1 MTEQHLVI
9 GASGGIGRALHTQL
23 ADRGHRVLAV
33 QRAAGDWPGLELGED
48 RSITGLAEALRD
60 AVVGHLH
67 GIYLCTGLLHADGI
81 RPERRMVDL
90 DSHAFERLMRIN
102 ALGPMR
108 LLAALLPLLDRQQPT
123 RIAAISARVGSIAD
137 NRLGGWTSY
146 RCSKAALNMGLRN
159 AAIELSRTHPQAR
172 ITLFHPGTTDTAL
185 SKPFQSNVK
194 PEKLFS
200 AERAA
205 RQFLQVLDQRP
216 DSPEALFLD
225 WAGKPV
231 EF

>member
-23 ADRGHRVLAV
+23 ADQGHRVLAV
-33 QRAAGDWPGLELGED
+33 QRTAGDWPGLDLCED
-48 RSITGLAEALRD
+48 RSLAALTEALQ
-60 AVVGHLH
+60 AAEIGHLH
-67 GIYLCTGLLHADGI
+67 GIYVCSGLLHAEGI
-81 RPERRMVDL
+81 RPERRMADL
-90 DSHAFERLMRIN
+90 DSAAFERLMRVN
-102 ALGPMR
+102 ALGPLR
-108 LLAALLPLLDRQQPT
+108 LLSSLLPLLDRQQPT
-123 RIAAISARVGSIAD
+123 RIAAISARVGSITD

-159 AAIELSRTHPQAR
+159 AAIELNRTHPLAR
-172 ITLFHPGTTDTAL
+172 VTLFHPGTTDTAL
-185 SKPFQSNVK
+185 SKPFQSNVQ
-194 PEKLFS
+194 PDKLFS

-216 DSPEALFLD
+216 DSREALFLD
-225 WAGKPV
+225 WAGKAV